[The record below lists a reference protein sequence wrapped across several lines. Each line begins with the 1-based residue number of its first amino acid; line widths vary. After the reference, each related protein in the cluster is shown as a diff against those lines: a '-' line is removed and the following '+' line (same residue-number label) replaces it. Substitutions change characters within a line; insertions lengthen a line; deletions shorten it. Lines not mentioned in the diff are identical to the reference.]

1 MASCYNLPVVTCKNI
16 VSLPQNHFPQSA
28 HLHFAAYFTRI
39 QSAWFATMPL
49 SGENLPQ
56 IVMDILQKVFGAGS
70 RIKNR
75 KGIIMKKQLNY
86 MEVLKETF
94 ILTGAVAII
103 AAAVY
108 FFLVP
113 SHTSVSSISGLGIV
127 LSNFVPLPLSAITMI
142 LNVVLLI
149 IGFFTCGKE
158 FGVKTVYTSIV
169 LPLFIGLF
177 EKIFPNFESM
187 TGSQELDVLC
197 YILVVSVGLSIL
209 FNRNASSGGLDFVAK
224 IMNKYLHMELGK
236 AMSLS
241 GMCVALSAALVYDKK
256 TVVLSIL
263 GTYFNGIIL
272 DHFIFDHNIKR
283 RVCIITQKEE
293 ELRRFIIE
301 DLHSGATI
309 YESIGA
315 YNMQKRNEIITIVDK
330 SEYQRLMNY
339 INHEDPKAFVTVY
352 NVSDMRYQPKS

>member
-1 MASCYNLPVVTCKNI
+1 
-16 VSLPQNHFPQSA
+16 
-28 HLHFAAYFTRI
+28 
-39 QSAWFATMPL
+39 
-49 SGENLPQ
+49 
-56 IVMDILQKVFGAGS
+56 
-70 RIKNR
+70 
-75 KGIIMKKQLNY
+75 MKKQLKDTQILL
-86 MEVLKETF
+86 EIL
-94 ILTGAVAII
+94 ILTAAVAII

-127 LSNFVPLPLSAITMI
+127 LSNFVPLQLSAITMI

-149 IGFFTCGKE
+149 IGFFTCGRE
-158 FGVKTVYTSIV
+158 FGVKTVYTSV
-169 LPLFIGLF
+169 MLPLFLGLF
-177 EKIFPNFESM
+177 EIIFPNFGSM
-187 TGSQELDVLC
+187 TDSQELDVLC

-209 FNRNASSGGLDFVAK
+209 FNRNASSGGLDIVAK

-263 GTYFNGIIL
+263 GTYFNGIVL

-283 RVCIITQKEE
+283 RVCIITKKEE
-293 ELRRFIIE
+293 KLRQFIIH

-309 YESIGA
+309 YEAIGA
-315 YNMQKRNEIITIVDK
+315 YNMEKRHEIITIVDK
-330 SEYQRLMNY
+330 GEYQKLMKF
-339 INHEDPKAFVTVY
+339 INQEDPKAFITVY
-352 NVSDMRYQPKS
+352 NVSNMRYQPKK